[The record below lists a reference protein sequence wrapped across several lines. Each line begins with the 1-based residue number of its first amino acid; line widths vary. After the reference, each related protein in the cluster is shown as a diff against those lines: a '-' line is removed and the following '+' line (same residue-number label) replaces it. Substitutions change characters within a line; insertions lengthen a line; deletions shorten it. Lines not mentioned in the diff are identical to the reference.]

1 MSTASAPSL
10 GILIGTWE
18 FEATKDGRAMGR
30 GSATFEWIEDGAF
43 VLQHAD
49 DLPSLDADPGWIAN
63 SPMPVTSVIGFDD
76 TTLEYE
82 MLYADARGV
91 FRIYRMSISDD
102 SWRLWRDAPGFHQRF
117 IGAVRD
123 HGRTIEGR
131 WESSP
136 DGSAWEPDFDMTYR
150 KTDEIGGSRESVQVT
165 NESDPMGEPS

>member
-1 MSTASAPSL
+1 VSQASAPAL
-10 GILIGTWE
+10 DVLIGTWE
-18 FEATKDGRAMGR
+18 FEAVKDGSLMGR
-30 GSATFEWIEDGAF
+30 GRATFEWIQEGAF

-49 DLPSLDADPGWIAN
+49 DEPSADADPGWIEN

-76 TTLEYE
+76 TTLEHA

-102 SWRLWRDAPGFHQRF
+102 SWRLWRAAPGFHQRF
-117 IGAVRD
+117 IGAIRD
-123 HGRTIEGR
+123 RGRTIEGG

-150 KTDEIGGSRESVQVT
+150 KVD
-165 NESDPMGEPS
+165 